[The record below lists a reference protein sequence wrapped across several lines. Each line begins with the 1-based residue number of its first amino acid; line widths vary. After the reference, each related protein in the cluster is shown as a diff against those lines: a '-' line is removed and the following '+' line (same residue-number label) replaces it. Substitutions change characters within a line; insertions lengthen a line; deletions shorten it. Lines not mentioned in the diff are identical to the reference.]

1 MEVVLVGRGVV
12 LRELALFLV
21 ALANRRKMKTSQV
34 LVQLFSSPRLALH
47 HLFFA
52 IQQMVIGGELDL
64 VNMHVFQRWCF
75 RQLQ

>member
-34 LVQLFSSPRLALH
+34 VVQLFLH
-47 HLFFA
+47 L
-52 IQQMVIGGELDL
+52 G
-64 VNMHVFQRWCF
+64 
-75 RQLQ
+75 